1 LNESSLYNKKRKSI
15 QTGVLKIKI
24 LRWDI
29 LVKCM
34 FMQTEWSFCP
44 DCQRVSQFN
53 IDLEEESC
61 ITCGSV
67 FEIENRLDY
76 YSEEAVVS

>member
-1 LNESSLYNKKRKSI
+1 
-15 QTGVLKIKI
+15 
-24 LRWDI
+24 
-29 LVKCM
+29 M